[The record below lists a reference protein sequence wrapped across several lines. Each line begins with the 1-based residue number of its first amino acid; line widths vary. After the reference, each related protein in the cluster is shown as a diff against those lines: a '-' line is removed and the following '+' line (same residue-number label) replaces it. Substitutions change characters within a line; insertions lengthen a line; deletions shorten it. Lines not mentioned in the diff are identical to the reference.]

1 MVYLISWW
9 VKRSKCKL
17 FRYTNGNNHL
27 LFTFWFKQIWVCKR
41 TFLSLSRAHLQ
52 SFLEDIL
59 KRLHDLLILN
69 TPDNGSRLVQL
80 SNEDQLFVYE
90 TAGILIVQS
99 QFEPEVRRSMV
110 RCLIKHIYN
119 IELSTQEEKWHTF
132 FFFRKSWSWCDSCWH
147 QLSQNMIACFRLW
160 LLPIM
165 NRHNKHMPNVLQM
178 LWVLQGKSS
187 SIFHQ

>member
-1 MVYLISWW
+1 M
-9 VKRSKCKL
+9 KRSKCKL

-119 IELSTQEEKWHTF
+119 IELSTQEINDTHVFFLF
-132 FFFRKSWSWCDSCWH
+132 FFFQKKLELMRQLLAPIVSKYDSLL
-147 QLSQNMIACFRLW
+147 QAMIAANHEPTQQAYAECLTNAMSFAR
-160 LLPIM
+160 
-165 NRHNKHMPNVLQM
+165 
-178 LWVLQGKSS
+178 
-187 SIFHQ
+187 